1 MLVRMGLDKAQCC
14 VAEQEAQ
21 RRAGRRAS
29 CVVRA
34 WCVFDLRSNPPI
46 TRPPYHTPGKMPGG
60 RKDAMRVLQGA
71 TLVLESLLREVSE
84 S

>member
-1 MLVRMGLDKAQCC
+1 
-14 VAEQEAQ
+14 
-21 RRAGRRAS
+21 
-29 CVVRA
+29 
-34 WCVFDLRSNPPI
+34 
-46 TRPPYHTPGKMPGG
+46 MPGG